1 MRSRGTPQSPPRRGS
16 FVPLSAGVSHKK
28 GAVSVPKNMNELV
41 AKLKLAITQ
50 KRLTNEEINKTI
62 DSLRELGHNT
72 YDRNKFPPLEDTE
85 SFDVSIGSTPRTLA
99 EALLWKLGKWP
110 TYKTFVENYKT
121 ENLEVSKKGGV
132 VFSAFAKHLQNN
144 DFPIYDQH
152 AIRSIWA
159 ICELEEADQDLCKSL
174 LLDTSGAWKQA
185 GSGDD
190 GSCYKLFVDQVES
203 VCKDNNVSHRDLD
216 MLLMPLGQAIKKETR
231 TKKKAKDSKSDFERF
246 SELCRSTNG

>member
-1 MRSRGTPQSPPRRGS
+1 MS
-16 FVPLSAGVSHKK
+16 
-28 GAVSVPKNMNELV
+28 KNMNELI
-41 AKLKLAITQ
+41 AKLKMTIAQ
-50 KRLTNEEINKTI
+50 KKLTNKEIDNAIETL
-62 DSLRELGHNT
+62 SELGHNT
-72 YDRNKFPPLEDTE
+72 YDRNKFPALENTD
-85 SFDVSIGSTPRTLA
+85 SFDGEIGSTPRTLA

-121 ENLEVSKKGGV
+121 ENLEVSNKGGI

-159 ICELEEADQDLCKSL
+159 ICELKEKDQALCKSL
-174 LLDTSGAWKQA
+174 LLDTSDAWKQA

-190 GSCYKLFVDQVES
+190 GLCYKLFIEQVES
-203 VCKDNNVSHRDLD
+203 ICKDNKVSHSELD

-231 TKKKAKDSKSDFERF
+231 AKKKIKDSKSDFQRF
-246 SELCRSTNG
+246 SELCKYGNG